1 MFKGFCTTKSSIVST
16 IVSSDL
22 LEQDLFTYYESLLVR
37 NALNF
42 QAEFFLYYL
51 PLLFRILI
59 FRIIVQQKCW
69 DVQNHLFSS
78 DDTLFVM
85 IRGLTKALFSTIECR
100 GTRGGFGNN
109 II

>member
-42 QAEFFLYYL
+42 QAEFFFV
-51 PLLFRILI
+51 LFTIVVSDINFPHHSSKFEREANE
-59 FRIIVQQKCW
+59 FRLNLVKE
-69 DVQNHLFSS
+69 F
-78 DDTLFVM
+78 
-85 IRGLTKALFSTIECR
+85 ALFLWQILL
-100 GTRGGFGNN
+100 
-109 II
+109 